1 MKSLPFLAV
10 FSDVDGVLTSGH
22 LYIGMDGTEV
32 FKRFHVR
39 DGLGIKSLQKKGIL
53 FGVISGRDSLPL
65 RERMRELGVN
75 EVHLGK
81 DEKLD
86 VLRKILK
93 SHSIPANQV
102 AYLGDD
108 LNDLSI
114 FEFLRE
120 QGGLAACPADADP
133 VVRERA
139 HQVLNTRGG
148 EGVLREL
155 IDLVLKADPQNCNG

>member
-1 MKSLPFLAV
+1 MTALPYLAV
-10 FSDVDGVLTSGH
+10 FSDVDGVLTRGH
-22 LYIGMDGTEV
+22 LYIGPDGKEV

-39 DGLGIKSLQKKGIL
+39 DGLGIKCLQKKGIL

-65 RERMRELGVN
+65 RERMQELGVS

-86 VLRKILK
+86 VLKQILTA
-93 SHSIPANQV
+93 HSISPSRV

-114 FEFLRE
+114 FDYLRE
-120 QGGLAACPADADP
+120 EGGHTVCPADAAKL
-133 VVRERA
+133 VCAQA
-139 HQVLNTRGG
+139 HQILKARGG
-148 EGVLREL
+148 EGALREFSDQIL
-155 IDLVLKADPQNCNG
+155 GMNDKVPS